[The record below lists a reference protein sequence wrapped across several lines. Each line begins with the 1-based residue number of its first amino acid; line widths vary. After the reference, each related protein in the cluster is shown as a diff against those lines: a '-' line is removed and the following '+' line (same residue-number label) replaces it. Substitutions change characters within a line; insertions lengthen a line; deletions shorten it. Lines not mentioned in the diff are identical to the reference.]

1 MAVTLTE
8 NFDAI
13 LLNLDNACKDAVDET
28 ALSIVETAQGNAPV
42 DTGALRASIHA
53 VTPRGSGW
61 GKSKSKA
68 IGLRP
73 EIKDDFAEK
82 AVVSKRRGTAEAVVE
97 AGAPYASLVHNGNGK
112 MAARPF
118 LEMATA
124 GENEDMESRLKR
136 KLAAL

>member
-13 LLNLDNACKDAVDET
+13 LLNLDDACKDAVDET
-28 ALSIVETAQGNAPV
+28 ALSIVETAQSNAPV

-61 GKSKSKA
+61 GRAKSKA
-68 IGLRP
+68 TGLRP
-73 EIKDDFAEK
+73 EIGDDFAEK
-82 AVVSKRRGTAEAVVE
+82 AAVSKKRGTAEAVVE
-97 AGAPYASLVHNGNGK
+97 AGAPYASLVHNGTGK
-112 MAARPF
+112 MPARPF

-124 GENEDMESRLKR
+124 GESEDLQARLAR
-136 KLAAL
+136 KLTAL